1 MGLGLISARHIVG
14 VCAKQFTFRQS
25 LEEIKRYV
33 ETHIASLSGNEF
45 TCEGVPAKLFEQP
58 TSVGDST
65 VIELRT
71 TQLAAR
77 HYRNAVQRIEEVFG

>member
-14 VCAKQFTFRQS
+14 VCAKQFTFRKS
-25 LEEIKRYV
+25 LDEIRGLV
-33 ETHIASLSGNEF
+33 EAYIDSLSGDEF

-58 TSVGDST
+58 TSAGDST
-65 VIELRT
+65 VLELRT
-71 TQLAAR
+71 TQLAAG